1 MCSRYYNNPNYV
13 NTPFHSRQYGT
24 LQGIEDGLYQAST
37 DRTRYTPDES
47 LYNKKVDRKFSK
59 LFESQFFE
67 KIKTPEQTKVVQQ
80 TIAKEGR

>member
-1 MCSRYYNNPNYV
+1 V
-13 NTPFHSRQYGT
+13 NTPFHRHYGT
-24 LQGIEDGLYQAST
+24 LQGIEDGLYQASI

-47 LYNKKVDRKFSK
+47 LYNKKVDRSFSK

-80 TIAKEGR
+80 TVSKEGR